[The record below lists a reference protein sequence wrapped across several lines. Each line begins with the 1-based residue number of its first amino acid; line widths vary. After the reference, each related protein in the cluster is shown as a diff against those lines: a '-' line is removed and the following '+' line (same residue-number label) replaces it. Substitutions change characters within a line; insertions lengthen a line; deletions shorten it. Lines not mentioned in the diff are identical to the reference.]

1 MHTMYLVSFTN
12 FAYTKAFKSA
22 DEAIKHMERACFHAL
37 LLDSQ
42 GRELGHFSP
51 ITGFHRG
58 GVQ

>member
-1 MHTMYLVSFTN
+1 MHTVYLVSFTN
-12 FAYTKAFKSA
+12 LAYTKAFKSA
-22 DEAIKHMERACFHAL
+22 DEAIAHMERACFHAL
-37 LLDSQ
+37 LLDQQ